1 MKMQVFKKTSVFFLA
16 LVLIAAMALFAG
28 CTTDQQKGDGAST
41 TTTTTASQTSNE
53 NELGTGKTTFS
64 FVVTKL
70 DKTSKTYTVHTDKTT
85 VGAALLEVGLIAG
98 SDSEYGLMVETV
110 DGLKLEY
117 NADKAYWAFYVDGE
131 YAMTGVDSTN
141 IEAGKVYGFTATPA

>member
-1 MKMQVFKKTSVFFLA
+1 MKLQVFKKTSVFFLA

>member
-1 MKMQVFKKTSVFFLA
+1 MKLQVFKKTSVFFLA

-117 NADKAYWAFYVDGE
+117 NADKAYWAFYIDGE

>member
-16 LVLIAAMALFAG
+16 LVLIAAMALSAG
-28 CTTDQQKGDGAST
+28 CTFRLSGGKSTPT
-41 TTTTTASQTSNE
+41 TTVVQRTE
-53 NELGTGKTTFS
+53 IGTGKTS
-64 FVVTKL
+64 FRFLVTRL
-70 DKTSKTYTVHTDKTT
+70 DKTVTEYTVFTDKTT

>member
-1 MKMQVFKKTSVFFLA
+1 MKLQVFKKTSVFFLA

-70 DKTSKTYTVHTDKTT
+70 DKTSKTYTIHTDKTT

-98 SDSEYGLMVETV
+98 SDSQYGLMVESV

>member
-1 MKMQVFKKTSVFFLA
+1 MKMQFFKKTSVFFLA
-16 LVLIAAMALFAG
+16 LVLIAAMALSAG

-131 YAMTGVDSTN
+131 YAMTGVDSTV
-141 IEAGKVYGFTATPA
+141 IEAGKVYGFTATPV

>member
-53 NELGTGKTTFS
+53 NELGTGKPTFS
-64 FVVTKL
+64 YVVTKL
-70 DKTSKTYTVHTDKTT
+70 VKTSKTYTIHTDKTT

>member
-1 MKMQVFKKTSVFFLA
+1 MKMQFFKKTSVFFLA
-16 LVLIAAMALFAG
+16 LVLIAAMALSAG

-53 NELGTGKTTFS
+53 NERGTGKTTFS

-131 YAMTGVDSTN
+131 YAMTGVDSTV
-141 IEAGKVYGFTATPA
+141 IEAGKVYGFTATPV

>member
-1 MKMQVFKKTSVFFLA
+1 MKMQFFKKTSVFFLA

-110 DGLKLEY
+110 DGLELEY
-117 NADKAYWAFYVDGE
+117 TADKAYWAFYVDGE

>member
-1 MKMQVFKKTSVFFLA
+1 MKMQFFKKTSVFFLA

-70 DKTSKTYTVHTDKTT
+70 DKTSKTYTIHTDKTT

>member
-16 LVLIAAMALFAG
+16 LVLIAAMALSAG
-28 CTTDQQKGDGAST
+28 CTFRLPDGKST
-41 TTTTTASQTSNE
+41 PTTNVVQRTE
-53 NELGTGKTTFS
+53 IGTGETS
-64 FVVTKL
+64 FRFLVTRL
-70 DKTSKTYTVHTDKTT
+70 DKTTVEYTVFTDRST

-131 YAMTGVDSTN
+131 DAMTGVDSTN

>member
-53 NELGTGKTTFS
+53 NERGTGKTTFS

-98 SDSEYGLMVETV
+98 SD
-110 DGLKLEY
+110 
-117 NADKAYWAFYVDGE
+117 
-131 YAMTGVDSTN
+131 
-141 IEAGKVYGFTATPA
+141 

>member
-1 MKMQVFKKTSVFFLA
+1 MKMQFFKKTSVFFLA

>member
-1 MKMQVFKKTSVFFLA
+1 MKMQFFKKTSVFFLA

-53 NELGTGKTTFS
+53 NERGTGKTTFS

-131 YAMTGVDSTN
+131 YAMTGVDSTV
-141 IEAGKVYGFTATPA
+141 IEAGKVYGFTATPV